1 MGMIEKFYTFII
13 FLAVVTG
20 LLLGKV
26 DLIQAHAD
34 SILIPLLVIMLY
46 LTFLHI
52 RFREI
57 RSSFLNLKFSITALL
72 INFVWVPFLA
82 WVLVGLFLDHPALA
96 IGFIMLMVTPCT
108 DWYLIFTGVAR
119 GNLALSTAILP
130 LNLILQILLLPIF
143 LLLFTGTRGGI
154 EGAYFIEGVVIVL
167 LLPLLLA
174 GLTQLLLKNKEQL
187 QSKILSK
194 LSVLPIVFL
203 AFAIMA
209 MFASHGQL
217 LVENIELLWSLILPV
232 LLFFVLNFFFGQLV
246 GRSLKFSYADRASL
260 SLTTLAR
267 NSPIA
272 LALAMTA
279 FPDQPLI
286 ALTLIIGP
294 LIELPVLAVVTQVL
308 VWQRKREERN

>member
-1 MGMIEKFYTFII
+1 M
-13 FLAVVTG
+13 
-20 LLLGKV
+20 
-26 DLIQAHAD
+26 
-34 SILIPLLVIMLY
+34 
-46 LTFLHI
+46 
-52 RFREI
+52 
-57 RSSFLNLKFSITALL
+57 
-72 INFVWVPFLA
+72 
-82 WVLVGLFLDHPALA
+82 GLFLDHPALA